1 MDDSTKMLLKT
12 LYEAV
17 LREDWKAMNKDLS
30 NNIDNRLLCPV
41 SVDGVNIVHLAVH
54 SGSKEPLNQMLS
66 NKDLVQSFTGAGNEQ
81 GNTVLHDAAAVSQ
94 NLEAVRFLVELN
106 DELLLHETTNDNG
119 ETPLFSAAAFGNTK
133 IVKFLAQRNGQRI
146 KSDDGITVV
155 QLRDIH
161 RKRKDGASILHAA
174 VQGNNFGTALE
185 LLKMDEELAEFKD
198 KNGTSLL
205 LLANIP
211 SVLKGGRQMGIGKK
225 LLHFCVPVGCGN
237 NNDADN
243 LEKEDEDIKSSS
255 VLGKVSYRIYI
266 SIWRFIIQG
275 SPAVRK
281 IWKEKRECKF
291 ALELA
296 EKLVKKDKSWED
308 TILQYVFFGPP
319 KVKEDEKVKEDQK
332 VKEDEKV
339 KEDQKVKEDE
349 EESETP
355 LFAAIRT
362 GNAELVKLILK
373 EHPMAIELINHRNQN
388 ILHMAASYRQKEIFD
403 SLQEKEIPRRR
414 LARKIDAKGYT
425 ILHSVADTKHYKVG
439 TRSDPADKLKE
450 ELKWFNNVKEIVPSY
465 YTMLRDKDDKKT
477 ADEIFKEKHTVQ
489 LDEAQ
494 KWIKKTSESC
504 SAVAVL
510 VAIVVFAAAFT
521 VPGGTNDEN
530 GLPILLNSPLFLFFT
545 VTDIVSLSCSLTSVV
560 VFLSVVT
567 SPCELEDFHVLLP
580 RRLTLG
586 FALLFMS
593 VATTMLAF
601 TSTIFL
607 IIRLD
612 QRRRWTMTLICCA
625 AFFPVS
631 VLALTHYPLFVSF
644 INSWQDLFTII
655 WNAPPCSLVR
665 RSLNS
670 VKRHLL
676 SKDKGN

>member
-1 MDDSTKMLLKT
+1 
-12 LYEAV
+12 
-17 LREDWKAMNKDLS
+17 MNKDLS
-30 NNIDNRLLCPV
+30 NNIDDRLLCPV

-106 DELLLHETTNDNG
+106 DELLLHKKTNDNG

-133 IVKFLAQRNGQRI
+133 IVKFLAQLNGQSTI
-146 KSDDGITVV
+146 NSDDGITV

-161 RKRKDGASILHAA
+161 RRRNDGASILHAA
-174 VQGNNFGTALE
+174 VQGKNFGTALE
-185 LLKMDEELAEFKD
+185 LPKMDEKLAELKD
-198 KNGTSLL
+198 KNGTSLV
-205 LLANIP
+205 LLARIP

-237 NNDADN
+237 NDDADN
-243 LEKEDEDIKSSS
+243 LEKKDEHIKSSS
-255 VLGKVSYRIYI
+255 VLRKGC
-266 SIWRFIIQG
+266 
-275 SPAVRK
+275 PAVRK
-281 IWKEKRECKF
+281 IWKEKREHKF

-296 EKLVKKDKSWED
+296 EKLVEKDKTWED

-319 KVKEDEKVKEDQK
+319 
-332 VKEDEKV
+332 
-339 KEDQKVKEDE
+339 KVKEDE

-362 GNAELVKLILK
+362 GNTQLAKLILD
-373 EHPMAIELINHRNQN
+373 EHPMALELINHMNQN
-388 ILHMAASYRQKEIFD
+388 ILHMAASYRQREIFD
-403 SLQEKEIPRRR
+403 FLKEKKIPMRR

-425 ILHSVADTKHYKVG
+425 ILHYCG
-439 TRSDPADKLKE
+439 RNPEKE
-450 ELKWFNNVKEIVPSY
+450 AYSLH
-465 YTMLRDKDDKKT
+465 KK
-477 ADEIFKEKHTVQ
+477 
-489 LDEAQ
+489 AQ
-494 KWIKKTSESC
+494 KWIKETSQSC

-510 VAIVVFAAAFT
+510 VATVVFAAAFT
-521 VPGGTNDEN
+521 VPGGTTDEN

-560 VFLSVVT
+560 MFLSVFT
-567 SPCELEDFHVLLP
+567 SPFELEDFYVSVP

-586 FALLFMS
+586 FALLFMPM
-593 VATTMLAF
+593 AATMLAF

-607 IIRLD
+607 VIRLD

-631 VLALTHYPLFVSF
+631 VLALTHFPLFVSF
-644 INSWQDLFTII
+644 INAWKDLFTTIR
-655 WNAPPCSLVR
+655 NAPPCS
-665 RSLNS
+665 
-670 VKRHLL
+670 
-676 SKDKGN
+676 